1 MSLFSSKSKSE
12 IEKLVEENDE
22 LKNTLHAVLQK
33 HQNLIELDNKLTEA
47 RKQFSELQKQTE
59 KYKDEIDSKTGLVR
73 ELTNSIESLNEKKT
87 LVETQTDELT
97 TSGFDARKDEI
108 DNLNKHYNDLKF
120 SYEKLLNEHSSLQH
134 NVASLRLEEEKLTG
148 TIGQYG
154 GNIDESITRLK
165 EIETELDERIAQL
178 KIEESRR
185 NAVIKALDEKITLS
199 EDIKSNLELSLSAI
213 VGQLAEKEKLF
224 AEYSNQ
230 KDSLSEELRTK
241 QKEYDGFELRFN
253 FAKENIQK
261 MEDEVHSLYE
271 KRTSLSDEIHKY
283 EVIKNEIQEKIL
295 IYRNEEE
302 NYSESLKQK
311 QNAIEEIEKHKF
323 EVEEAHLIVENNFS
337 QVLLKFTEELSTAK
351 NRLGSLRQEVLD
363 KEKELNSK
371 EKILLEKTTQIA
383 EYGGMTKVLQKER
396 AATEQFMRNLK
407 EEFSELNDK
416 VIQLKDEA
424 NKQKINLQQLRS
436 ETSSFEI
443 KKESLEKEIKQ
454 LLNQTSENF
463 SGLNENKQKLS
474 LEVAQGSRELD
485 ELKELISKMRNEL
498 RDLKA
503 ETANVET
510 QKEEFT
516 AKISELIAME
526 KNLKYKISEH
536 EKKINNS
543 ESKK

>member
-33 HQNLIELDNKLTEA
+33 HQNLAELDNKLGEA

-87 LVETQTDELT
+87 LFETQAEELT
-97 TSGFDARKDEI
+97 TSGFDARKGEI

-120 SYEKLLNEHSSLQH
+120 SYEKLSNEYNSLQH

-148 TIGQYG
+148 MFGQFG
-154 GNIDESITRLK
+154 GNIDESITRVK

-178 KIEESRR
+178 KIEESKR
-185 NAVIKALDEKITLS
+185 NAVIKTLDEKITLS

-224 AEYSNQ
+224 AEYSNK
-230 KDSLSEELRTK
+230 KDLLSEEVRTK
-241 QKEYDGFELRFN
+241 QKEYDGFDLRFN

-302 NYSESLKQK
+302 SFSESLKQK

-351 NRLGSLRQEVLD
+351 NRLSSLRQEILD

-416 VIQLKDEA
+416 VVQLKDEA

-436 ETSSFEI
+436 ETSSLDI

-526 KNLKYKISEH
+526 KNLKFKISEH

-543 ESKK
+543 DSKK

>member
-1 MSLFSSKSKSE
+1 MSLFSSKTKSE

-22 LKNTLHAVLQK
+22 LKNTLHTVLQK
-33 HQNLIELDNKLTEA
+33 HQNLVELDNKLTEA
-47 RKQFSELQKQTE
+47 RKQFNELQKQAE
-59 KYKDEIDSKTGLVR
+59 KFKNEIDSKNGIVR
-73 ELTNSIESLNEKKT
+73 ELTNSIESLEGKKS
-87 LVETQTDELT
+87 LFETQTEEYA
-97 TSGFDARKDEI
+97 SGGFDARKDEI

-120 SYEKLLNEHSSLQH
+120 SYEKLLNEYSSVQH
-134 NVASLRLEEEKLTG
+134 NVASLRLEEEKLSG
-148 TIGQYG
+148 IIGQYG
-154 GNIDESITRLK
+154 GNIDESIARVK
-165 EIETELDERIAQL
+165 GFEAELNERVAQL
-178 KIEESRR
+178 RAEEAKR
-185 NAVIKALDEKITLS
+185 NATIKALDEKITLS

-230 KDSLSEELRTK
+230 KDSLTEELRSK
-241 QKEYDGFELRFN
+241 QKEYDGFDLRFN

-261 MEDEVHSLYE
+261 LEDEVRALSE
-271 KRTSLSDEIHKY
+271 KRSSLSDEIHKY
-283 EVIKNEIQEKIL
+283 EVVRNEIQEKIL
-295 IYRNEEE
+295 TYRNEEE
-302 NYSESLKQK
+302 NFSESLKQK
-311 QNAIEEIEKHKF
+311 QNAVEEIEKRKF
-323 EVEEAHLIVENNFS
+323 EVEEAHLVVENSFS
-337 QVLLKFTEELSTAK
+337 QVLLKFTEELSAAK
-351 NRLGSLRQEVLD
+351 NRLSSLRQEVLD

-407 EEFSELNDK
+407 EEFSELNDAVLK
-416 VIQLKDEA
+416 LKDEA
-424 NKQKINLQQLRS
+424 NKQRINLQQLRS
-436 ETSSFEI
+436 ETSSLEI

-474 LEVAQGSRELD
+474 LEVAQSSRELD
-485 ELKELISKMRNEL
+485 ELKEQISKMRNEL

-510 QKEEFT
+510 HKEEFI

-526 KNLKYKISEH
+526 KNLKFKISEH

>member
-33 HQNLIELDNKLTEA
+33 HQNLVELDNKLTEA

-120 SYEKLLNEHSSLQH
+120 SYDKLLNEHSSLQQ
-134 NVASLRLEEEKLTG
+134 NVASLRLEKEKLTG

-185 NAVIKALDEKITLS
+185 NAIIKALDEKITLS

-485 ELKELISKMRNEL
+485 ELKELISKMKNEL

-503 ETANVET
+503 ETANIET

>member
-185 NAVIKALDEKITLS
+185 NSVIKALDEKITLS

>member
-148 TIGQYG
+148 TISQYG

-283 EVIKNEIQEKIL
+283 EFIKNEIQEKIL

-424 NKQKINLQQLRS
+424 NKQKIILQQLRS

>member
-1 MSLFSSKSKSE
+1 MSLFSSKTKSE

-22 LKNTLHAVLQK
+22 LKNTLHTVLQK
-33 HQNLIELDNKLTEA
+33 HQNLVELDNKLTEA
-47 RKQFSELQKQTE
+47 HKQFNELQQQAE
-59 KYKDEIDSKTGLVR
+59 KFKNEIDSKTGIVR
-73 ELTNSIESLNEKKT
+73 ELTNSLQSLEEKRS
-87 LVETQTDELT
+87 LFETQTEEYAA
-97 TSGFDARKDEI
+97 SGLDARKDEI

-120 SYEKLLNEHSSLQH
+120 SYEKLLNEYSSVQN
-134 NVASLRLEEEKLTG
+134 NVASLRLEEEKLSRL
-148 TIGQYG
+148 IGQYG
-154 GNIDESITRLK
+154 GNIDESITRVK
-165 EIETELDERIAQL
+165 EVEAELSERIVQ
-178 KIEESRR
+178 IRTEETKR
-185 NAVIKALDEKITLS
+185 NTIIKSLDEKITLS

-230 KDSLSEELRTK
+230 KDSLTEEIRAR
-241 QKEYDGFELRFN
+241 QKEYDGFDLRFN
-253 FAKENIQK
+253 FAKENTQK
-261 MEDEVHSLYE
+261 LEDEVRALSE
-271 KRTSLSDEIHKY
+271 KRNSLTDEIHKY
-283 EVIKNEIQEKIL
+283 EVVRNEIQEKIL
-295 IYRNEEE
+295 LYRNEEE
-302 NYSESLKQK
+302 NFSESLKQK
-311 QNAIEEIEKHKF
+311 QNTIEEIEKRKF
-323 EVEEAHLIVENNFS
+323 EAEEAHLVIENNFS
-337 QVLLKFTEELSTAK
+337 QVLLKFTEELSAAK
-351 NRLGSLRQEVLD
+351 NKLSSLRQEVLD

-407 EEFSELNDK
+407 EEFSELNDEVLK
-416 VIQLKDEA
+416 LKDEA

-436 ETSSFEI
+436 ETSSLEI

-454 LLNQTSENF
+454 LFNQTSENF

-474 LEVAQGSRELD
+474 LEVTQSSRELD
-485 ELKELISKMRNEL
+485 ELKEQISKMRNEL

-543 ESKK
+543 ERKK

>member
-73 ELTNSIESLNEKKT
+73 ELTNYIESLNEKKT

-108 DNLNKHYNDLKF
+108 NNLNKHYNDLKF

-424 NKQKINLQQLRS
+424 NKQKIILQQLRS

>member
-185 NAVIKALDEKITLS
+185 NSVIKALDEKITLS

-485 ELKELISKMRNEL
+485 ELKELISKMKNEL

-503 ETANVET
+503 ETANIET

>member
-1 MSLFSSKSKSE
+1 MSLFSSKTKSE

-33 HQNLIELDNKLTEA
+33 HQNLVELDNKLTEA
-47 RKQFSELQKQTE
+47 RKQFNELQKQTE
-59 KYKDEIDSKTGLVR
+59 KYKDEIDSKTGIVR
-73 ELTNSIESLNEKKT
+73 ELANSIESLNEKKT
-87 LVETQTDELT
+87 LFETQTEELT
-97 TSGFDARKDEI
+97 ASAFDARKDEI
-108 DNLNKHYNDLKF
+108 DNLDKQYINLKF
-120 SYEKLLNEHSSLQH
+120 SYEKLLNEYSSVQN
-134 NVASLRLEEEKLTG
+134 NVASLRIEEEKLTG
-148 TIGQYG
+148 IIGQYG
-154 GNIDESITRLK
+154 GNIDESITRVK
-165 EIETELDERIAQL
+165 EIETELNDRIALL
-178 KIEESRR
+178 KTEEAKR
-185 NAVIKALDEKITLS
+185 NAIIKALDEKITLS

-230 KDSLSEELRTK
+230 KDLLAEELRVK
-241 QKEYDGFELRFN
+241 QKEYDGFDLRFN

-261 MEDEVHSLYE
+261 LEDDVNALSE
-271 KRTSLSDEIHKY
+271 KRNSLSDEIHKY
-283 EVIKNEIQEKIL
+283 EVIKNGIQEKIL

-302 NYSESLKQK
+302 NFSESLKQK

-323 EVEEAHLIVENNFS
+323 EVEEAHLVVENNFS

-351 NRLGSLRQEVLD
+351 DRLSSLRQEILD

-436 ETSSFEI
+436 ETSSLEI

-510 QKEEFT
+510 QKEGFT

>member
-33 HQNLIELDNKLTEA
+33 HQNLVELDNKLTEA

-120 SYEKLLNEHSSLQH
+120 SYDKLLNEHSSLQQ
-134 NVASLRLEEEKLTG
+134 NVASLRLEKEKLTG

-185 NAVIKALDEKITLS
+185 NSVVKALDEKITLS

-485 ELKELISKMRNEL
+485 ELKELISKMKNEL

-503 ETANVET
+503 ETANIET